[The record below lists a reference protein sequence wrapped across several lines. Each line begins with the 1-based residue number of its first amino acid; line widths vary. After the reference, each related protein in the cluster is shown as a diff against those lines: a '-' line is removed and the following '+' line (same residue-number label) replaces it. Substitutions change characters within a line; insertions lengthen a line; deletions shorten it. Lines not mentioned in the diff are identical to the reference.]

1 MHWCWLRRGFLI
13 GCGLLLTPQSLQKWM
28 WRSVRYRTCWR
39 MLRQVGLGKTKKL
52 NNANS
57 TSSTVCIV
65 RRDSCGNFG
74 TIPCTQVVG
83 SYEKESHTWQ
93 PLQLEH
99 HLPAASKVVYANSSI
114 LCDRTLSTAQQL
126 VHFEVMVTPVDAE
139 IEQNI
144 EKRKANLQ
152 CQVYHALRNHWLEV
166 TTFRLR
172 RNAFETAS

>member
-1 MHWCWLRRGFLI
+1 MWFTDDTPILAKVDVEI
-13 GCGLLLTPQSLQKWM
+13 GQISD
-28 WRSVRYRTCWR
+28 
-39 MLRQVGLGKTKKL
+39 MLADAPTGWSWENKKL

-114 LCDRTLSTAQQL
+114 LCDRTVSTAQQL
-126 VHFEVMVTPVDAE
+126 VHFDVTG
-139 IEQNI
+139 
-144 EKRKANLQ
+144 
-152 CQVYHALRNHWLEV
+152 
-166 TTFRLR
+166 
-172 RNAFETAS
+172 